1 MQDCQIQILRIV
13 KKEWLS
19 WQTFFL
25 EYTMS
30 AHVCFIHQWFK
41 KQNADKIEIFSL
53 KKSKQLALSKIST
66 FLHES
71 WMDLPQSQST
81 LFNRIFLPFSD

>member
-25 EYTMS
+25 EYTTS

-41 KQNADKIEIFSL
+41 KQNANKIEIF
-53 KKSKQLALSKIST
+53 
-66 FLHES
+66 
-71 WMDLPQSQST
+71 LPSAQEIQTVLLVQS
-81 LFNRIFLPFSD
+81 